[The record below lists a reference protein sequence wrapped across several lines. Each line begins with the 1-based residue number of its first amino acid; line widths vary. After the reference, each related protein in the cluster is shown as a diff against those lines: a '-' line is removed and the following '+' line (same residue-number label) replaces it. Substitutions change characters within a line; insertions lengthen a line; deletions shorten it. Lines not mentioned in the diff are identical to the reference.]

1 MGRSFVGD
9 KTVNHQ
15 GQDPADSILASYTP
29 NMADHIDTLEDR
41 VKERLAKMKAQNPT
55 LDLDQLAKITAEVVE
70 QTIKHEGDSQMLR
83 HRRDDTLDE
92 SLLALATNRSPDSLT
107 AIAKRYINPSTGKPY
122 TRAAI
127 SARLTELS
135 QRTGLVLR
143 IQRSERVRQIY
154 KERAFES
161 IKRGGN
167 NALRGQKERGK
178 RASKREGKNGEDWLK
193 SSVRGR

>member
-1 MGRSFVGD
+1 M
-9 KTVNHQ
+9 
-15 GQDPADSILASYTP
+15 ASYTP

-41 VKERLAKMKAQNPT
+41 VKERLAKMQKMNPAI
-55 LDLDQLAKITAEVVE
+55 DLDQLAKLTAEVVE

-92 SLLALATNRSPDSLT
+92 ALLALASNRSPDSLT
-107 AIAKRYINPSTGKPY
+107 SIAKRYINPSTGKPY

-154 KERAFES
+154 KERALRVHKKRREECPKWNAEAWAKG
-161 IKRGGN
+161 IKKRG
-167 NALRGQKERGK
+167 KK
-178 RASKREGKNGEDWLK
+178 R
-193 SSVRGR
+193 